1 MSGFMMQTTVP
12 TPGTNKLT
20 ERLLAQGVKL
30 EDHKT
35 WPEGVWA
42 CEINNFG
49 YSREYRFM
57 PTWESPCGLLIHAH
71 GDMWGETWVNGE
83 FKCAENDN
91 PLFRCPLPGK
101 PCQHPPV
108 PDRL

>member
-1 MSGFMMQTTVP
+1 MMKTTVP

-49 YSREYRFM
+49 YCREYRFM

-91 PLFRCPLPGK
+91 P
-101 PCQHPPV
+101 
-108 PDRL
+108 DRKSVV